1 MPGPESRADR
11 MKLLARVEVARETR
25 CRAAVKAAEAAHADA
40 AAAAEAATARAMEA
54 RRDRQTV
61 LRQDYQAMLGLQSS
75 LDIQTLRI
83 VEQQMAARQHEAVA
97 QQQDAERAAREAG
110 VALDEAREALRL
122 VSQRSL
128 RRNRLADTLRRADA
142 LAAMT
147 AEEEAV
153 ADELMDRVGAMP
165 T

>member
-1 MPGPESRADR
+1 MSAPASRADR

-25 CRAAVKAAEAAHADA
+25 CRSAVKAAEAAHAA
-40 AAAAEAATARAMEA
+40 ANAAAEAAAARAVQA
-54 RRDRQTV
+54 RHERQAV
-61 LRQDYQAMLGLQSS
+61 LRQDYQAMLGLQSF
-75 LDIQTLRI
+75 LDIQTLRA

-97 QQQDAERAAREAG
+97 HQQDAERAAREAG
-110 VALDEAREALRL
+110 VALDGARDALRL

-128 RRNRLADTLRRADA
+128 RRNRLADTLRRADV

-153 ADELMDRVGAMP
+153 ADELMDRVGAMQA
-165 T
+165 

>member
-1 MPGPESRADR
+1 MR
-11 MKLLARVEVARETR
+11 LLARVEVARETR
-25 CRAAVKAAEAAHADA
+25 CRAAVKAAEAMHAAAVAAATA
-40 AAAAEAATARAMEA
+40 AAAGAIQARK
-54 RRDRQTV
+54 DRHTV

-75 LDIQTLRI
+75 LDIQALRA
-83 VEQQMAARQHEAVA
+83 VEQQMAARQHEADA
-97 QQQDAERAAREAG
+97 RQRDAEQAAREAG
-110 VALDEAREALRL
+110 VALDGARDALRL

-128 RRNRLADTLRRADA
+128 RRSRLADTLRRADV